1 MMNKRSMGMGKS
13 PAPRSKPSM
22 GGMGKPSMAP
32 SKAPAKPSM
41 GGIGKPA
48 VGPRKAP
55 AKPGMMGM
63 MGGKYNKGGMV
74 KGMACGGMTKKG
86 KK

>member
-32 SKAPAKPSM
+32 RKAPTKPSM

-55 AKPGMMGM
+55 AKPGMGK
-63 MGGKYNKGGMV
+63 MGGMYNKG
-74 KGMACGGMTKKG
+74 GMACGGMSKKG

>member
-22 GGMGKPSMAP
+22 GGMGKPMS
-32 SKAPAKPSM
+32 KPSM

-55 AKPGMMGM
+55 AKPSMSGM